1 MLNPVESA
9 LVVVDVQSSLVAVVD
24 RSSEVIPKI
33 LQAVQ
38 GCQALEIPVLP
49 TLQVPE
55 KLGPIHPD
63 LAEHLKYETLISKT
77 SFSAL
82 REPEF
87 MLALRKSGKN
97 QVLLAGIE
105 AHVCVLQTGL
115 DLLDAG
121 YAVYVLADAVFSRT
135 DNNYRLGL
143 QRLHDAGAEIT
154 SVEMALFELIRTSK
168 HPQFRTISKLIK

>member
-1 MLNPVESA
+1 MLNSVEST
-9 LVVVDVQSSLVAVVD
+9 LVLIDVQSSLAAVVD
-24 RSSEVIPKI
+24 RSSEVVPKM
-33 LQAVQ
+33 LQAIQ
-38 GCQALEIPVLP
+38 GCQALEVPVLP

-55 KLGPIHPD
+55 KLGPIHPEIES
-63 LAEHLKYETLISKT
+63 LLENEIQISKS

-87 MLALRKSGKN
+87 LLALRQSEKT

-105 AHVCVLQTGL
+105 THVCVLQTGL

-135 DNNYRLGL
+135 DENYRLGL
-143 QRLHDAGAEIT
+143 QRLHNAGAVIT
-154 SVEMALFELIRTSK
+154 SVEMALFELLRTSK

>member
-24 RSSEVIPKI
+24 RSSDVIPKV
-33 LQAVQ
+33 LQAIQ
-38 GCQALEIPVLP
+38 GCQALEIPVIP

-55 KLGPIHPD
+55 KLGPIHPE
-63 LAEHLKYETLISKT
+63 LAEQLKNETPISKT
-77 SFSAL
+77 AFSAL

-87 MLALRKSGKN
+87 MLALRQSGRK

-105 AHVCVLQTGL
+105 THVCVMQTGL

-121 YAVYVLADAVFSRT
+121 FDVYALADAVFSRT
-135 DNNYRLGL
+135 DENYRLGL
-143 QRLHDAGAEIT
+143 QRLHDAGAKIS
-154 SVEMALFELIRTSK
+154 SVEMALFELIRSSK